1 MIKSRVIGKE
11 NLRICEKY
19 QSKKCQYK
27 KKKREHLK

>member
-19 QSKKCQYK
+19 QSKKCQNK
-27 KKKREHLK
+27 KKKKENI